1 MIARPRMHQ
10 QTNGG
15 PMAEERL
22 RHLPQP
28 QSYESFRTPKRLSD
42 TPASGGF
49 FRAVMSVEAAV
60 AFSLFLL
67 ICGLF
72 FTFYQEQAAAL
83 KAQKALDEVGEA
95 VAEWSYA
102 VAFAEKYTGTDLMSI
117 ADGSAVSS
125 VLAGEAKWTAL
136 LGGKEKLIREVK
148 AFLLEKGAAVL
159 WQAAVREIVAEK
171 IGASALRAAGVEG
184 GAAGLSLSGS
194 TLRAREL
201 DLVLNFTVVSKVG
214 FPFRLHI
221 PVTVRSLRRLW
232 TGTVSLRP
240 EEHAQESE
248 EEEQEEIVVYVT
260 ENGEVYHRSLQCRI
274 LKIRPYAVPAAEV
287 GDYRNNSGGK
297 YYPCDYCCHGRPVT
311 AGLVYITDEGIRY
324 HADRNCGEIK
334 RYTKKIALS
343 EAEKHYRPCYYCGQE
358 AG

>member
-1 MIARPRMHQ
+1 MTALPRMHQ
-10 QTNGG
+10 IKNGG
-15 PMAEERL
+15 PLAEERI

-28 QSYESFRTPKRLSD
+28 QTYESFRTPKSLSK
-42 TPASGGF
+42 TPASGAF
-49 FRAVMSVEAAV
+49 FRAVMTVEAAI

-67 ICGLF
+67 LCGLF

-83 KAQKALDEVGEA
+83 KAQRALDEVSEA

-102 VAFAEKYTGTDLMSI
+102 VSFAEKYTGTDLMSI

-125 VLAGEAKWTAL
+125 VLAGEAKWTTL
-136 LGGKEKLIREVK
+136 LGGKEKIIREVK
-148 AFLLEKGAAVL
+148 AFLAEKGAAIL
-159 WQAAVREIVAEK
+159 WQAAVKEIVAEK
-171 IGASALRAAGVEG
+171 IGAKALKAAGIEG

-201 DLVLNFTVVSKVG
+201 DLVLSFRIVSKVG

-232 TGTVSLRP
+232 IGTVSLQP
-240 EEHAQESE
+240 ETQGQEETE
-248 EEEQEEIVVYVT
+248 EEETVVYVT
-260 ENGEVYHRSLQCRI
+260 ENGEVFHRSLQCRI
-274 LKIRPYAVPAAEV
+274 LKIRPVAVPAAEV
-287 GDYRNNSGGK
+287 GDRRNSSGAK

-311 AGLVYITDEGIRY
+311 TGLVYITDDGIRY
-324 HADRNCGEIK
+324 HADRDCGEIT
-334 RYTKKIALS
+334 RYVRKIGLS
-343 EAEKHYRPCYYCGQE
+343 EAEEKYRPCYYCGQE

>member
-1 MIARPRMHQ
+1 MTALPRMHQ
-10 QTNGG
+10 MKNGG
-15 PMAEERL
+15 PLAEERI

-28 QSYESFRTPKRLSD
+28 QTYESFRTPKSLSK

-49 FRAVMSVEAAV
+49 FRAVMTVEAAI

-67 ICGLF
+67 LCGLF

-83 KAQKALDEVGEA
+83 RAQKALDEICEA

-102 VAFAEKYTGTDLMSI
+102 VSFAEKYTGTDLMSI
-117 ADGSAVSS
+117 TDGSEISS
-125 VLAGEAKWTAL
+125 VLAGEEKWTAL

-171 IGASALRAAGVEG
+171 IGEEALKAAGVEG

-194 TLRAREL
+194 TLRGREL
-201 DLVLNFTVVSKVG
+201 DLVLSFRIASKVG

-221 PVTVRSLRRLW
+221 PVTVRSMRRLW
-232 TGTVSLRP
+232 TGTVLLQH
-240 EEHAQESE
+240 EEHAQEETE
-248 EEEQEEIVVYVT
+248 EEENIVYVT
-260 ENGEVYHRSLQCRI
+260 DNGEVFHRSLQCRI
-274 LKIRPYAVPAAEV
+274 LKIRPTAVPAAEV
-287 GDYRNNSGGK
+287 GDLRNRNGAK
-297 YYPCDYCCHGRPVT
+297 YYPCDYCCRGRPVT
-311 AGLVYITDEGIRY
+311 EGLVYITNEGIRY
-324 HADRNCGEIK
+324 HAERDCGEIT
-334 RYTKKIALS
+334 RYVRKISLS
-343 EAEKHYRPCYYCGQE
+343 EAEEHYRPCFYCGQE

>member
-1 MIARPRMHQ
+1 MTALPRMYQ
-10 QTNGG
+10 MNNGG
-15 PMAEERL
+15 TIAEERL

-28 QSYESFRTPKRLSD
+28 NAYESFQTQESLSK
-42 TPASGGF
+42 TPASGAF
-49 FRAVMSVEAAV
+49 FRAVMTVEAAI

-67 ICGLF
+67 LCGLF

-83 KAQKALDEVGEA
+83 KAQRALDEISEA

-102 VAFAEKYTGTDLMSI
+102 VSFAEKYTGTDLMSI

-125 VLAGEAKWTAL
+125 VLAGEARWTTL
-136 LGGKEKLIREVK
+136 LGGKEKIIREVK
-148 AFLLEKGAAVL
+148 AFLAEKGAAVL
-159 WQAAVREIVAEK
+159 WQAAIKEIVAEK
-171 IGASALRAAGVEG
+171 IGAKALKAAGVEG

-201 DLVLNFTVVSKVG
+201 DLVLNFRIASRVG

-232 TGTVSLRP
+232 IGTVSLQP
-240 EEHAQESE
+240 ETHGQEETE
-248 EEEQEEIVVYVT
+248 EEETVVYVT
-260 ENGEVYHRSLQCRI
+260 ENGEVFHRSLQCRI
-274 LKIRPYAVPAAEV
+274 LKIRPVAVAAAEI
-287 GDYRNNSGGK
+287 GDRRNNHGAK

-311 AGLVYITDEGIRY
+311 TGLVYITDDGIRY
-324 HADRNCGEIK
+324 HAQRDCGEIM
-334 RYTKKIALS
+334 RYVRKIALS
-343 EAEKHYRPCYYCGQE
+343 EAEEKYRPCYYCGQE

>member
-1 MIARPRMHQ
+1 MTALPRMQ
-10 QTNGG
+10 QTTYGG
-15 PMAEERL
+15 TTAEERI

-28 QSYESFRTPKRLSD
+28 QTYESFRTPKRLSK

-49 FRAVMSVEAAV
+49 FRAVMTVEAAI

-67 ICGLF
+67 LCGLF

-83 KAQKALDEVGEA
+83 RAQKALDEVSEA

-102 VAFAEKYTGTDLMSI
+102 VSFAEKYTGTDLMSI
-117 ADGSAVSS
+117 ADGSAVSD
-125 VLAGEAKWTAL
+125 VLAGEAKWTTL
-136 LGGKEKLIREVK
+136 LGGKEKIIREVRE
-148 AFLLEKGAAVL
+148 FLLEKGAAVL

-171 IGASALRAAGVEG
+171 IGAEALKAAGVED

-194 TLRAREL
+194 TLRGREL
-201 DLVLNFTVVSKVG
+201 DLVLSFRIVSKVG

-232 TGTVSLRP
+232 TGTVLLQP
-240 EEHAQESE
+240 EEHAQEETE
-248 EEEQEEIVVYVT
+248 EEEAVVYVT
-260 ENGEVYHRSLQCRI
+260 ENGEVFHRSLQCRI
-274 LKIRPYAVPAAEV
+274 LKIRPIAVPASEV
-287 GDYRNNSGGK
+287 GERRNNSGGK

-311 AGLVYITDEGIRY
+311 TGLVYITDEGIRY
-324 HADRNCGEIK
+324 HADRDCGEIT
-334 RYTKKIALS
+334 RYVRKIAES
-343 EAEKHYRPCYYCGQE
+343 EAEENYRPCYYCGQE